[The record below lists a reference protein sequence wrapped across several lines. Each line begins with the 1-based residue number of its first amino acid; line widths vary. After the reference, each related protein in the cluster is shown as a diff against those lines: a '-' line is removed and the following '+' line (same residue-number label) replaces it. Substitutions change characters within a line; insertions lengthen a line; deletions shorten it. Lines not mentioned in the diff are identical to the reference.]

1 MKDIYSHISR
11 EWRKERLRN
20 GNFIRDN
27 TFDRTAKKKKIKEKR
42 GERKN
47 ISKEKEVG
55 REIGETSLELVR
67 DNSFLS
73 APNVKRDKNAFEIS
87 FEFNQWSKSTL
98 DLPWPRGEEEL
109 IFDADIREEVY
120 AFTCTW
126 IRRKWSDK
134 NGRRGRR
141 RREGVLCLSK
151 GGTNERSSMRLMNI
165 SRGVA
170 PRIYRHPLRSSTLA
184 PFPLWESC
192 LGIRFFFLDF
202 WKKERKDMNSF
213 CIFLYIEY

>member
-1 MKDIYSHISR
+1 MKDIFIHISLAN
-11 EWRKERLRN
+11 EERRGFEMEILY
-20 GNFIRDN
+20 GI
-27 TFDRTAKKKKIKEKR
+27 TPSIGLQKKKKIKEKR

-73 APNVKRDKNAFEIS
+73 APNVKRDKNASEIS

-120 AFTCTW
+120 AFTCT
-126 IRRKWSDK
+126 
-134 NGRRGRR
+134 
-141 RREGVLCLSK
+141 
-151 GGTNERSSMRLMNI
+151 
-165 SRGVA
+165 
-170 PRIYRHPLRSSTLA
+170 
-184 PFPLWESC
+184 
-192 LGIRFFFLDF
+192 
-202 WKKERKDMNSF
+202 
-213 CIFLYIEY
+213 